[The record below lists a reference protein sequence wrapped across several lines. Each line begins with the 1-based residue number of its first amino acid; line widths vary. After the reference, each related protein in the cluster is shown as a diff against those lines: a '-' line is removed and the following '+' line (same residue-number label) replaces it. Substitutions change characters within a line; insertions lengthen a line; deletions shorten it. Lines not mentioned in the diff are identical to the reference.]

1 MLGTSILGSWNSHWS
16 GVWSSNRH
24 EWDSPKTRYRNPS
37 EWIDGFVLKIKPGDQ
52 ISWCTF
58 SQSQWPYRVHWVPE
72 ISSGPDDWWFHPETN
87 DNWTGDIAWLGGYI
101 FSYVFIYFPFPY
113 IYIFPYFACN
123 PGNLIA
129 FYKSS
134 YLTAVNH
141 RDKRAIF
148 QSYVSLFFGVSII
161 GRLYPQF
168 HIFPWDRYYIIFP
181 SFILYYI
188 SIYFHGVYSLYI
200 LCISTSFHGIELMI
214 RIHVEYPPDR
224 NWKWK
229 EPRLNQGF
237 WDGKGFRWSIHG
249 EIHWFV
255 QPRRT
260 AKTGVDSYWLYH
272 ITFWY
277 LVRFKNSIFIY
288 PINK

>member
-1 MLGTSILGSWNSHWS
+1 MI
-16 GVWSSNRH
+16 
-24 EWDSPKTRYRNPS
+24 
-37 EWIDGFVLKIKPGDQ
+37 
-52 ISWCTF
+52 
-58 SQSQWPYRVHWVPE
+58 
-72 ISSGPDDWWFHPETN
+72 
-87 DNWTGDIAWLGGYI
+87 GGYI
-101 FSYVFIYFPFPY
+101 FSYVFIYFPNPHIY

-123 PGNLIA
+123 PLCGLASGNLIA
-129 FYKSS
+129 FYESS

-141 RDKRAIF
+141 RDKWAIF

-168 HIFPWDRYYIIFP
+168 HMCIYIYIMYFHIFSWDRT
-181 SFILYYI
+181 
-188 SIYFHGVYSLYI
+188 H
-200 LCISTSFHGIELMI
+200 
-214 RIHVEYPPDR
+214 DKNR

-229 EPRLNQGF
+229 EPRQNQGF

-260 AKTGVDSYWLYH
+260 AKNGVDSYWLYH

-277 LVRFKNSIFIY
+277 LAL
-288 PINK
+288 